1 MGKGLYLNKYLMK
14 MLVFLMILQ
23 FVILCTFGIYSI
35 SNIRER
41 ERASLNHILM
51 LYERDLT
58 EGLELMDR
66 GLESIVSKKS
76 VLQILKNTSELQRWH
91 ASRELLATMQD
102 NLKDN
107 RYADAYIIIENVF
120 QKYLMVRSERVPYEG
135 IESARKFFL
144 DRFSSDTSDSGWFCA
159 QLDTGTYLIHY
170 YKYANVIVG
179 AMISESTV
187 KRLIGSGENEALAFG
202 LYDKENNLCI
212 TEKQDHINRWGQRW
226 GKVLKEEIPVYDGS
240 YTLWG
245 MNSSVSW
252 IGEGGSLPFSLLAAA
267 FAMILISFGFMQSF
281 RRFVKKEIVVPLGEL
296 VTVSDA
302 VKNGRWEAKLN
313 LRCRNREFLELQEI
327 YNTMLS
333 TILKLTVEK
342 YERIILLKDSE
353 LKYLHMQLRP
363 HFFLNVLST
372 VHSLSYQHKEEEIRT
387 FVKALSAN
395 IRYMFRTGLHTV
407 PLREELTDLENYL
420 EIQRLLYEDCF
431 YVYMDVPKESESWPI
446 PQMMLHTFMENVFKH
461 VVGKFSFT
469 SIFLKCRKM
478 VWNEEEV
485 LQIVMENSGKGFPD
499 DVIKRVMEEKEE
511 SLDASKGVGLG
522 SIKLILKYLYGRT
535 DILYLENGPSGEAR
549 IIVYIPCPR

>member
-1 MGKGLYLNKYLMK
+1 MGRRLYLNKYLMK
-14 MLVFLMILQ
+14 MLIFLMFLQ
-23 FVILCTFGIYSI
+23 FVILCIFGIYSI
-35 SNIRER
+35 SNVRER
-41 ERASLNHILM
+41 ERDSLNHILK
-51 LYERDLT
+51 LYERDLS
-58 EGLELMDR
+58 EGLDLMDR
-66 GLESIVSKKS
+66 GLESIVSQKS

-91 ASRELLATMQD
+91 ASRELLATMEES
-102 NLKDN
+102 LRDN
-107 RYADAYIIIENVF
+107 RYGDAYIIIEEVF
-120 QKYLMVRSERVPYEG
+120 QKDLMVRSERVPYEE

-144 DRFSSDTSDSGWFCA
+144 DRFSSDISDSGWFCA
-159 QLDTGTYLIHY
+159 QLDAGEYLIHY

-179 AMISESTV
+179 AMISETTV
-187 KRLIGSGENEALAFG
+187 KGMIGSDENETLAFG
-202 LYDKENNLCI
+202 LYDPQSGLYMAEKPELMETQGGGNTVL
-212 TEKQDHINRWGQRW
+212 TEE
-226 GKVLKEEIPVYDGS
+226 VPVYDGKF
-240 YTLWG
+240 TLKG
-245 MNSSVSW
+245 TNSAFSL
-252 IGEGGSLPFSLLAAA
+252 IGEGGNLPFSLLLAA
-267 FAMILISFGFMQSF
+267 FAMFLISLGFMQSF
-281 RRFVKKEIVVPLGEL
+281 RNFVKKEIVLPLGEL

-302 VKNGRWEAKLN
+302 VKNGRWETKLN

-372 VHSLSYQHKEEEIRT
+372 VHSLSYQHKEEEIRS

-407 PLREELTDLENYL
+407 PLREELDDLNNYL

-431 YVYMDVPKESESWPI
+431 YVYMDVPKESEDWPI

-469 SIFLKCRKM
+469 SIFLKCGKT
-478 VWNEEEV
+478 VWNGEEM
-485 LQIVMENSGKGFPD
+485 LQIVMENSGNGFPD
-499 DVIKRVMEEKEE
+499 EVIRRVMEEDEE
-511 SLDASKGVGLG
+511 TLDASKGVGLG

-549 IIVYIPCPR
+549 ILVYIPDKR